1 MLMRNAL
8 TAFSIAS
15 ILAIGGPLAGS
26 AFAGSAAGTVTRIKG
41 DASVTRGT
49 AKVVLGQ
56 GVALEALDRIETGK
70 DARLEVTFLDE
81 TKLTLGENAAL
92 TIDEYVYKPEQ
103 NQGFTLLGLL
113 QGAFRFTTGKIGK
126 LTERRV
132 EVKTGFA
139 NLAVRGTDFWGGPI
153 DGKNGVLV
161 LDGQVEVTTNRG
173 KVLLDKPNAGTVV
186 TAIGKRPGKSK
197 TWGEGKIARAVATVT
212 F

>member
-8 TAFSIAS
+8 IAFSIAS
-15 ILAIGGPLAGS
+15 TLAIGGPLAGS
-26 AFAGSAAGTVTRIKG
+26 AIAGTAAGTVTRIKG
-41 DASVTRGT
+41 EASVLRGT
-49 AKVVLGQ
+49 AKVVLAQ
-56 GVALEALDRIETGK
+56 GAALEALDRVETGK

-103 NQGFTLLGLL
+103 NQGITLLGLL

-161 LDGQVEVTTNRG
+161 LNGTVEVTTKSG
-173 KVLLDKPNAGTVV
+173 KVLLDEPNAGTMVKV
-186 TAIGKRPGKSK
+186 IDKRPGKAK
-197 TWGEGKIARAVATVT
+197 TWSDAKIARAVATVT